1 MHLHCSGL
9 GEWVYRHLVNQQA
22 AGSSTIWACVSC
34 RSISKRGR
42 GRGRGTGTVRSP
54 SPQPRASGSPS
65 PPPASVS
72 PSPRPS
78 DHSPSRRR
86 SRSPSPPP
94 LEFIPSNQG
103 GKKLCFDGH
112 MYTKKATRKATIQWQ
127 CSRRKGLHCPGL
139 LTTTLEV
146 CYIVD
151 SSSKSAICP

>member
-1 MHLHCSGL
+1 M
-9 GEWVYRHLVNQQA
+9 YRHLVNQQA

-42 GRGRGTGTVRSP
+42 GRGSGTGTGRSP
-54 SPQPRASGSPS
+54 SPGPSGSPS

-112 MYTKKATRKATIQWQ
+112 MYTKKATRKATIQFN
-127 CSRRKGLHCPGL
+127 SRRKGLHCPGL